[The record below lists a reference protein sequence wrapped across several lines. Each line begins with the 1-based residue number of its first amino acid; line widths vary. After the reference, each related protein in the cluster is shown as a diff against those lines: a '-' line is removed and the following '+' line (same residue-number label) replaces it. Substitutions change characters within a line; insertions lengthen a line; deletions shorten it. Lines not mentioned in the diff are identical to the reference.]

1 MLKIRYKF
9 IKKLYKDYII
19 IFRKN
24 NYNYIYN
31 YEFLS
36 LFNDKMSIISK
47 LNKYHINYIILDNMK
62 IVDIIMFKD
71 NKYNS
76 YMKRFLIYNI
86 INRKG

>member
-1 MLKIRYKF
+1 MLKTRYDF

-47 LNKYHINYIILDNMK
+47 LNKYHINYIILDNMN
-62 IVDIIMFKD
+62 IIDIINFKD
-71 NKYNS
+71 NKYN
-76 YMKRFLIYNI
+76 YYKNRYIIYRI
-86 INRKG
+86 ITRE